1 MTEENKPKKP
11 RRKRRTKAQIEAEKA
26 AAAAAVAAK
35 SPIVDPKP
43 QPTEEDFE
51 SPKEA
56 VVVEMLEESVT
67 LEEVAK
73 EEPAASAKKQES
85 EKLPE
90 YIPQTG
96 MSKLR
101 QKMMQRRLKD
111 QYAQGN
117 RNNERTEP
125 IPYPKLRSKPWSSW
139 SPLL

>member
-1 MTEENKPKKP
+1 MTEENKTKKP

-26 AAAAAVAAK
+26 AALAAK

-43 QPTEEDFE
+43 QSTKEDPE
-51 SPKEA
+51 SPKE
-56 VVVEMLEESVT
+56 VKVDEVFVEMLEESVT

-73 EEPAASAKKQES
+73 EEPAESAKKPDS

-117 RNNERTEP
+117 RQ
-125 IPYPKLRSKPWSSW
+125 
-139 SPLL
+139 

>member
-1 MTEENKPKKP
+1 MTEENKTKKP

-26 AAAAAVAAK
+26 AALAAK

-43 QPTEEDFE
+43 QSTKEDPE
-51 SPKEA
+51 SPK
-56 VVVEMLEESVT
+56 ESVT

-73 EEPAASAKKQES
+73 EEPAASVKKPES

-111 QYAQGN
+111 QYAQNN
-117 RNNERTEP
+117 RNQ
-125 IPYPKLRSKPWSSW
+125 
-139 SPLL
+139 